1 MVQLAGVSPGKGMDR
16 HVLPLGAAVMLDES
30 GFLDVAM
37 ADAWWVAPEDR
48 PVPVTELCGRPGV
61 SSCWRL
67 TGPARLPSWA
77 ACGLV
82 SREPSR

>member
-1 MVQLAGVSPGKGMDR
+1 MGQLAGVSPGKGLDR
-16 HVLPLGAAVMLDES
+16 YVLPLGAPVMLDDP

-48 PVPVTELCGRPGV
+48 PVPVTELCGQAGSFV
-61 SSCWRL
+61 L
-67 TGPARLPSWA
+67 LAADGTGKTTVLR
-77 ACGLV
+77 ACGVV